1 MKSHLLW
8 TATAIL
14 LIFAVGACASKR
26 QFQEPTPEMR
36 EKIRTEM
43 QKIINARDT
52 NQDGLLTCDDIAL
65 NREILFKTADKNET
79 LTLDIEEYYNLHWH
93 DKLYIFLQLKD
104 DDLNQDGVVTLEEFQ
119 ERPDPFF
126 FSADKDQDC
135 ILSPQELRAGMRS
148 MMAEEGSRPRG
159 GQRPGGGNRRR
170 ADTE

>member
-14 LIFAVGACASKR
+14 LIFTVGACASKR

-36 EKIRTEM
+36 EKMRAEM
-43 QKIINARDT
+43 QKTINARDT
-52 NQDGLLTCDDIAL
+52 NEDGRLTCEDIAL
-65 NREILFKTADKNET
+65 NREILFKTVDENET
-79 LTLDIEEYYNLHWH
+79 LTLDNEEYYNLHWH

-104 DDLNQDGVVTLEEFQ
+104 DDLNRDGVVTLEEFQ

-135 ILSPQELRAGMRS
+135 ILSPQELKAGMRS
-148 MMAEEGSRPRG
+148 MMAEEGSRPQG
-159 GQRPGGGNRRR
+159 GQRPGGGKRRR